1 MLAESGGM
9 KIPFLFRRRPAP
21 TASDHARALGQIGR
35 DADRARRDADRARRL
50 AMARELCRC
59 TGQTIPAI
67 LNDKDA

>member
-1 MLAESGGM
+1 MRLNFLRRAPSAPAP
-9 KIPFLFRRRPAP
+9 IPAPMAP
-21 TASDHARALGQIGR
+21 TASDHARALGQIG
-35 DADRARRDADRARRL
+35 RDADRARRL